1 MSVIRWSTTCPN
13 ACTRRRV
20 GRARHDGRVHRLLA
34 DLDDEQRAAALA
46 VSGPVC
52 IVAGAGTGKT
62 RTVTH
67 RLAYAVASGAVA
79 PGQALAVTH
88 SRKAAAELS
97 ERLHSLGA
105 GGVSALT
112 FHAAALRVA
121 SAHWSSAGRP
131 GAAPAV
137 LADGAAWRYW
147 REAARAVLGREPS
160 SAEVRDLVDEV
171 SWARSRVVAL
181 EGYSAAAQLAG
192 RHASWD
198 AQDVV
203 AAWAAYEARKQRAAQ
218 VDFADLLD
226 IAARL
231 LDDVEVAA
239 TVRARWAHVTV
250 DEYQDTDPAQQRFLD
265 AVLGGRRDV
274 CVVGDPRQ
282 AIYAWKGADP
292 AYLTGFSRRYPG
304 AQVFDLTRNYRSVP
318 PVLDVANRLARQRS
332 VRALVATRR
341 GGRPP
346 RVVPLSSEEG
356 EAAWVARAAARS
368 IAAGTAPTEVAVL
381 YRFNAAQARLE
392 AAFARAGVPTVV
404 AEDTTFFDREE
415 VREVLVPFGRK
426 ARSAPAEP
434 GLALLDQLLAR
445 AGFDPDRP
453 PESMGAARARWES
466 LQALSELARSLPG
479 AGEADASSLLGEVN
493 ALARSTRGPD
503 RPGVT
508 LSTLHRSKGL
518 EWDVV
523 FIVGLTDG
531 ALPSA
536 FATTSA
542 ELAEEE
548 RLLHVGVTR
557 ARRELYLTWASSNQ
571 RGWTNKPSPFLDLL
585 GLGEVQEGARVG
597 SVPHRARRSGQGQHR
612 RSQTGGGRV
621 AASAYRDGD
630 RAAECCPYC
639 ATALTGLAARRVGA
653 CARCAVTAPGASG
666 ERARALMALAARAAE
681 AAGCPLD
688 RVLTD
693 NGLLRLLAHRPSTA
707 EAVAGTAGVGLN
719 GDWAEEAAQV
729 LV

>member
-1 MSVIRWSTTCPN
+1 M
-13 ACTRRRV
+13 
-20 GRARHDGRVHRLLA
+20 HRLLA

-52 IVAGAGTGKT
+52 IIAGAGTGKT

-67 RLAYAVASGAVA
+67 RLAYAVASGAVSA
-79 PGQALAVTH
+79 GEALAVTH
-88 SRKAAAELS
+88 SRKAAAELG
-97 ERLHSLGA
+97 ERLNSLGA

-121 SAHWSSAGRP
+121 RAHWSSTGRP
-131 GAAPAV
+131 GTVPVV

-147 REAARAVLGREPS
+147 REAARSVLGREPS
-160 SAEVRDLVDEV
+160 SAEVRDLSDEV
-171 SWARSRVVAL
+171 SWARSRLVDL

-198 AQDVV
+198 ARDVTT
-203 AAWAAYEARKQRAAQ
+203 AWVAYEARKQRAAQ

-226 IAARL
+226 IAAQL
-231 LDDVEVAA
+231 LDDIEVAT
-239 TVRARWAHVTV
+239 TVRSGWAHITV

-292 AYLTGFSRRYPG
+292 TYLTGFSRRYPG
-304 AQVFDLTRNYRSVP
+304 AHVFDLTRNYRSVP
-318 PVLDVANRLARQRS
+318 PILDVANRVARQRL
-332 VRALVATRR
+332 VRPLVATRR

-356 EAAWVARAAARS
+356 EAAWVARAAGRS
-368 IAAGTAPTEVAVL
+368 IASGTAPTEVAVL
-381 YRFNAAQARLE
+381 YRFNATQARLE

-426 ARSAPAEP
+426 ARSAPTEP
-434 GLALLDQLLAR
+434 GLALVDQLLAR

-466 LQALSELARSLPG
+466 WQALSELVRSLPG
-479 AGEADASSLLGEVN
+479 AAQADASSLLGEVN
-493 ALARSTRGPD
+493 ALARSTRGPQ

-523 FIVGLTDG
+523 FVVGLTDG

-536 FATTSA
+536 FATNPA

-571 RGWTNKPSPFLDLL
+571 RGWANKPSPFLDLL
-585 GLGEVQEGARVG
+585 GLGEAQEAGGAG
-597 SVPHRARRSGQGQHR
+597 SGPRPSRWTGAGHR
-612 RSQTGGGRV
+612 RPQDRGGNAPGPAHRN
-621 AASAYRDGD
+621 GD
-630 RAAECCPYC
+630 RPAGSCPYC
-639 ATALTGLAARRVGA
+639 ASALRGLAARRVGA
-653 CARCAVTAPGASG
+653 CARCAVTAPGPSG
-666 ERARALMALAARAAE
+666 ERARALVALAARAAE

-693 NGLLRLLAHRPSTA
+693 NGLLRLLAHRPTTA
-707 EAVAGTAGVGLN
+707 GAVEGTAGVGLS
-719 GDWAEEAAQV
+719 GDWAQQAAQV
-729 LV
+729 LA